1 MVKWSSEASIELNTH
16 QPGFPLQVSGLLN
29 APKISRADILHT
41 KMTILNFFVLIQRKL
56 PNLAFPGVIFGLLIQ
71 NVEISQSENLI
82 TPKMGLLNAH

>member
-1 MVKWSSEASIELNTH
+1 MDRTDIVKRERVK
-16 QPGFPLQVSGLLN
+16 LQVSGLLN